1 MPAAARGPVQRLGM
15 TIPLQTLRL
24 DRHADFVRELADL
37 GYTDLWTSEAQ
48 DVDGLTPLALASQW
62 APQLRL
68 GCACLPVQTRGAATL
83 AMSVAALCEA
93 APGRFVVGLGSS
105 SEPIVRH
112 WNALPFEQP
121 YARTRD
127 TVRFLRDALSGA
139 RVDRDYGTFAV
150 RGFRL
155 RRAPDPAPP
164 ILVAAL
170 RAGMLELAGREGDGV
185 ILNYVTPEDL
195 PRVLPHVRKGGP
207 GKEIVARIFVCATA
221 DKALAR
227 NIGRR
232 AIAAYLNVPVY
243 AAFHEWLGRGP
254 RLKGMWDAWKAGDR
268 KAALEA
274 IPDDVVDELILHG
287 SPAEIRAHVAR
298 YVANGV
304 HTPALAVIFPVVHA
318 AHGLGFWAGLFR
330 YAGAR
335 LRSFEPERLSS
346 VAR

>member
-1 MPAAARGPVQRLGM
+1 MQRLGM

-62 APQLRL
+62 APGLRL

-93 APGRFVVGLGSS
+93 APGRFVVGVGCS

-112 WNALPFEQP
+112 WNALPFEKP

-127 TVRFLRDALSGA
+127 TVRFLREALTGA

-155 RRAPDPAPP
+155 RRPADPAPP

-170 RAGMLELAGREGDGV
+170 RQGMLELAGREGDGV

-195 PRVLPHVRKGGP
+195 AQVIPHVKRGGAD
-207 GKEIVARIFVCATA
+207 KEIAARIYVCPTREPERVRAVARAS
-221 DKALAR
+221 
-227 NIGRR
+227 
-232 AIAAYLNVPVY
+232 IAGYFNVPTY
-243 AAFHEWLGRGP
+243 RAHQEWLGRGP
-254 RLKGMWDAWKAGDR
+254 LLAPMWERWAAGDR
-268 KAALEA
+268 KGALAAL
-274 IPDDVVDELILHG
+274 PDAVVDAFYIHG
-287 SPAEIRAHVAR
+287 PAEHCRERIEAYRA
-298 YVANGV
+298 
-304 HTPALAVIFPVVHA
+304 
-318 AHGLGFWAGLFR
+318 AGLDTPIVGLVEEAMDPR
-330 YAGAR
+330 EAAR
-335 LRSFEPERLSS
+335 LLAPR
-346 VAR
+346 

>member
-1 MPAAARGPVQRLGM
+1 MQRLGM

-37 GYTDLWTSEAQ
+37 GYTDVWTSEAQ

-93 APGRFVVGLGSS
+93 APGRFVLGVGCS

-112 WNALPFEQP
+112 WNALPFERP
-121 YARTRD
+121 WARTRD
-127 TVRFLRDALSGA
+127 TVRFLREALSGA

-155 RRAPDPAPP
+155 RRAADPAPP

-170 RAGMLELAGREGDGV
+170 RPGMLELAGREGDGV

-195 PRVLPHVRKGGP
+195 ARVIPHVRRGGEA
-207 GKEIVARIFVCATA
+207 KEIAARIYVCPTRDAERVRAVARA
-221 DKALAR
+221 
-227 NIGRR
+227 
-232 AIAAYLNVPVY
+232 AIAGYFNVPTY
-243 AAFHEWLGRGP
+243 RAHQEWLGRGP
-254 RLKGMWDAWKAGDR
+254 LLAAMWERWAAGDR
-268 KAALEA
+268 KGALAAL
-274 IPDDVVDELILHG
+274 PDAVCDAFYIHG
-287 SPAEIRAHVAR
+287 PAEHCRDRIEAYRA
-298 YVANGV
+298 
-304 HTPALAVIFPVVHA
+304 
-318 AHGLGFWAGLFR
+318 AGLDTPIGGR
-330 YAGAR
+330 VEEAMDPREAAR
-335 LRSFEPERLSS
+335 LL
-346 VAR
+346 A

>member
-1 MPAAARGPVQRLGM
+1 MQRLGM

-62 APQLRL
+62 APGLRL

-93 APGRFVVGLGSS
+93 APGRFVVGVGCS

-112 WNALPFEQP
+112 WNALPFEKP

-127 TVRFLRDALSGA
+127 TVRFLREALAGA

-155 RRAPDPAPP
+155 RRPADPAPP

-170 RAGMLELAGREGDGV
+170 RQGMLELAGREGDGV

-195 PRVLPHVRKGGP
+195 AQVIPHVKQGGAD
-207 GKEIVARIFVCATA
+207 KEIAARIYVCPTREPERVRAVARAS
-221 DKALAR
+221 
-227 NIGRR
+227 
-232 AIAAYLNVPVY
+232 IAGYFNVPTY
-243 AAFHEWLGRGP
+243 RAHQEWLGRGP
-254 RLKGMWDAWKAGDR
+254 LLAPMWERWAAGDR
-268 KAALEA
+268 KGALAAL
-274 IPDDVVDELILHG
+274 PDAVVDAFYIHG
-287 SPAEIRAHVAR
+287 PAEHCRERIEAYRA
-298 YVANGV
+298 
-304 HTPALAVIFPVVHA
+304 
-318 AHGLGFWAGLFR
+318 AGLDTPIVGLVEEAMDPR
-330 YAGAR
+330 EAAR
-335 LRSFEPERLSS
+335 LLAPR
-346 VAR
+346 